1 MTTWICATCG
11 VEHTDTSSPPE
22 VCDICADERQYLPP
36 GGQVWTTH
44 EELSAAH
51 GTDVVDLEPGLHGIV
66 VDPGF
71 AIGQR
76 TLLVRTSGGN
86 LLWEPS
92 GVVTERLVED
102 VRDLG
107 GVAAVAA
114 SHPHLVGAAATWAE
128 RFDAPFWFN
137 EDDRRWLRST
147 DTHVRWWTGHAEVLP
162 GITLVQAGGHFPG
175 SAVAHWA
182 DGADGRGELLSGDT
196 LMVGQDRASVSFM
209 RSYPNLVPLSE
220 RLVRRIVTAL
230 DPWEYDRIR
239 SGFGVVVESDARA
252 VVTRSADRY
261 IGWITDTIRDPSER
275 GEG

>member
-1 MTTWICATCG
+1 MSTWICVACG
-11 VEHTDTSSPPE
+11 VEHRESPVPPE
-22 VCDICADERQYLPP
+22 VCDICADERQYVPP
-36 GGQVWTTH
+36 EGQAWATPDQ
-44 EELSAAH
+44 LADSH
-51 GTDVVDLEPGLHGIV
+51 GTDVVQLEPGLHGLV
-66 VDPGF
+66 VEPRF
-71 AIGQR
+71 AIGQH
-76 TLLVRTSGGN
+76 TLLLRTPGGN

-114 SHPHLVGAAATWAE
+114 SHPHLVGAAATWAA

-137 EDDRRWLRST
+137 DDDRRWLRS
-147 DTHVRWWTGHAEVLP
+147 DDAHVRWWTGTAEVLP
-162 GITLVQAGGHFPG
+162 GVTLVQAGGHFPG

-182 DGADGRGELLSGDT
+182 DGADGRGELFTGDT

-220 RLVRRIVTAL
+220 RLVRRVVGSLEPLA
-230 DPWEYDRIR
+230 YDRLR

-252 VVTRSADRY
+252 VVERSADRY
-261 IGWITDTIRDPSER
+261 VGWITDRIRDPDER
-275 GEG
+275 LNP